1 MLIPEKKVK
10 ALSDVRVIC
19 ENPESRFN
27 YFAWPTVA
35 RLPDGRLAMVSSGYR
50 VKHCCPF
57 GKAVISYSSD
67 EGETW
72 TKAEAFID
80 TPLDDRDAGIAVSGN
95 RVILTSFNNTVA
107 YQRQVNEEENK
118 GNPELYALV
127 ASHLDTVD
135 APVAEKR
142 YLGSLYVIS
151 EDGGKTFSEPIKVP
165 VSCPHGPA
173 VLPDGRFLYVGRV
186 FGRKV
191 GGDLPQLECW
201 VENAEGTFE
210 YLSYIPDVPVEIG
223 FSCEP
228 HTIVLP
234 DGTILVHVRVQR
246 FIPEK
251 GAAGWEEFTL
261 YQSESHDGGKTF
273 SAPRPL
279 LPTMGGAPSHLYRH
293 SSGTL
298 ISAYAYREYVKE
310 LPTAVCVLLSHDD
323 GKTWESRFLCDC
335 VHNWDIGYPATVE
348 KSDGTLLTVF
358 YDHVKDGPAVIKQIT
373 WTLD

>member
-10 ALSDVRVIC
+10 VISDVRVIC
-19 ENPESRFN
+19 DNQESRFN

-35 RLPDGRLAMVSSGYR
+35 KLPDGRFAMVTSGYR
-50 VKHCCPF
+50 VKHVCPF

-72 TKAEAFID
+72 TKAKAFID
-80 TPLDDRDAGIAVSGN
+80 TPLDDRDSGIAVSGN
-95 RVILTSFNNTVA
+95 RVLLTSFNNSVA
-107 YQRQVNEEENK
+107 FQRQINDEENQN
-118 GNPELYALV
+118 NPELHALI
-127 ASHLDTVD
+127 AEHLDTVD
-135 APVAEKR
+135 APAAEER

-173 VLPDGRFLYVGRV
+173 VLPDGRFLYVGTV
-186 FGRKV
+186 FGRKA
-191 GGDLPQLECW
+191 GCGLPHLECW
-201 VENAEGTFE
+201 VENAEGAFE
-210 YLSYIPDVPVEIG
+210 YLSHIPDVPAEIG
-223 FSCEP
+223 ENDEP

-234 DGTILVHVRVQR
+234 DGTILVHIRVQR
-246 FIPEK
+246 FVPGK
-251 GAAGWEEFTL
+251 GAEGWEEFTL
-261 YQSESHDGGKTF
+261 YQSESRDGGKTF
-273 SAPRPL
+273 SVPRPL
-279 LPTMGGAPSHLYRH
+279 LPTMGGAPPHLYRH

-323 GKTWESRFLCDC
+323 GKTWVSRFLCDC